1 MKESVLLGEI
11 TCPSGELVLM
21 DGGSLGLWSGELSPD
36 ETAEPGTVA
45 AADFEI
51 AGADALTAARSF
63 DRQSG
68 RYLYDIPQH
77 SVAKVHALFQEH
89 CEEHGFQA
97 ALRLFPRRVP
107 HRERL
112 RRALKTGAPDF
123 LVAGVPAVPVGDLP
137 ADRPLPVTATPG
149 PDGWREIQI
158 WMGAGT
164 PVETRQLGAIVVEQ
178 GRFVFADVDALG
190 DWVHEETLDGLADL
204 VFWGRDE
211 ELIAAE
217 FRTDRIGILPGDPF
231 GWANMPDE
239 EAYQLAVRLQHRQ
252 FAEPQ
257 AEFAFDFR
265 PHSHQWQ
272 AMAGIRGSI
281 HDAAVVT
288 AGNADVMVTTTSVG
302 DGAFPVRLDLDVA
315 GKPAA
320 IRIAVTRSAL

>member
-21 DGGSLGLWSGELSPD
+21 DSGRLGLWSGELSPD

-51 AGADALTAARSF
+51 AGPDALAAARSF

-77 SVAKVHALFQEH
+77 GVAKVHAQFQEH
-89 CEEHGFQA
+89 CAEHGLQA
-97 ALRLFPRRVP
+97 TLRLFPRRVP

-112 RRALKTGAPDF
+112 RRALKTGARDF
-123 LVAGVPAVPVGDLP
+123 LVAGFPAVPVGDLP

-149 PDGWREIQI
+149 PKGWREIQI

-164 PVETRQLGAIVVEQ
+164 PVETRRLGDIHVEEE
-178 GRFVFADVDALG
+178 RFVFADVGALCS
-190 DWVHEETLDGLADL
+190 WVHEETLDGLADL

-217 FRTDRIGILPGDPF
+217 FRAGRTGILADDPY
-231 GWANMPDE
+231 GWTDLPDE

-252 FAEPQ
+252 HAEPQ
-257 AEFAFDFR
+257 ADFAFDFR
-265 PHSHQWQ
+265 PHSHHWQ
-272 AMAGIRGSI
+272 ALAGIRGSI

-288 AGNADVMVTTTSVG
+288 AGDADILVARTSVG
-302 DGAFPVRLDLDVA
+302 DGAFPVRLDLDAA

-320 IRIAVTRSAL
+320 IRIDLPQSAL